1 MPIQRTPDR
10 IFVGDKW
17 VPITTSPTAT
27 TPITTSTAS
36 PATTTVTTTTS
47 TVMTT
52 KIQDPAS
59 TQNLDLESLI
69 KKYGNVIFTKSK
81 APEIDDDEKL
91 FIVFVNNTLATL
103 VEKVDV
109 LEWAEEANRKF
120 TLLEDKYG
128 AEVVKEYLRYIN
140 TDIENFKKIRK
151 FWRKL
156 LQSTENFTF
165 DGTTVQIKPSLG
177 QPPNVLLPVATRH

>member
-36 PATTTVTTTTS
+36 PATTVITTTS

-52 KIQDPAS
+52 KVQDPTS

-69 KKYGNVIFTKSK
+69 KKYGNVIFT
-81 APEIDDDEKL
+81 
-91 FIVFVNNTLATL
+91 
-103 VEKVDV
+103 
-109 LEWAEEANRKF
+109 
-120 TLLEDKYG
+120 
-128 AEVVKEYLRYIN
+128 
-140 TDIENFKKIRK
+140 
-151 FWRKL
+151 
-156 LQSTENFTF
+156 
-165 DGTTVQIKPSLG
+165 
-177 QPPNVLLPVATRH
+177 

>member
-1 MPIQRTPDR
+1 MPIQRTPEINR
-10 IFVGDKW
+10 IVVGDKW

-69 KKYGNVIFTKSK
+69 KNMVM
-81 APEIDDDEKL
+81 
-91 FIVFVNNTLATL
+91 
-103 VEKVDV
+103 
-109 LEWAEEANRKF
+109 
-120 TLLEDKYG
+120 
-128 AEVVKEYLRYIN
+128 
-140 TDIENFKKIRK
+140 
-151 FWRKL
+151 
-156 LQSTENFTF
+156 
-165 DGTTVQIKPSLG
+165 
-177 QPPNVLLPVATRH
+177 

>member
-36 PATTTVTTTTS
+36 PATTVKTTTS

-52 KIQDPAS
+52 KVQDPTS

-109 LEWAEEANRKF
+109 LEWAEEANHKF
-120 TLLEDKYG
+120 TLLEKEYG
-128 AEVVKEYLRYIN
+128 VEVVKEYLRYIN
-140 TDIENFKKIRK
+140 TGIEKFKKQK
-151 FWRKL
+151 KYW
-156 LQSTENFTF
+156 
-165 DGTTVQIKPSLG
+165 
-177 QPPNVLLPVATRH
+177 